1 MLLIQVCWGLAQLV
15 VGLQAQARL
24 GIVGVL
30 LLVVIGAGVRAR
42 QVGLAIAGAVLFA
55 LLMTQ
60 A

>member
-24 GIVGVL
+24 GILGVL
-30 LLVVIGAGVRAR
+30 LLLLIGASIRAR
-42 QVGLAIAGAVLFA
+42 HTELAVAGAVLFA